1 MKYVYVISKSG
12 RPLMPTRKFG
22 MVRHML
28 KEGKAHVLRQEPFTI
43 QLDYE
48 SGGHVQPVSLGVDA
62 GYQTIGLS
70 ATTGDEVL
78 FEAEVELR
86 QDIKGNLDERR
97 TLRRSRRGRKTRY
110 RKPRFDNRGRK
121 DGWYPPSVETGIAQH
136 VAAVEFAQSIL
147 PVSDITVEV
156 ASFDIHKLKDP
167 DVEGKGYQEGGMK
180 GFENVKAYIRWRDG
194 HTCQACKGKSGDRR
208 LEVHHIIPREKHGA
222 DRPDNLVTLCHTC
235 HREHHDVKP
244 KKLPKPAPGFMA
256 PAFMNA
262 SRWEV
267 VGRLRASRGG
277 NVRVTYGYATKVE
290 RITRKLPK
298 AHHVDARCISGHPS
312 AASDGTVYV
321 FTKHR
326 SHNRRLYKVNT
337 KKGGRR
343 QENQAPRKVF
353 GFALN
358 DIVRHKGSLWRV
370 HGRRSRGVFVIK
382 SLDDKIQ
389 LELSCRKLKLVK
401 HAGTYLIRKEVA
413 AFPASGQA

>member
-28 KEGKAHVLRQEPFTI
+28 KEGKAHVVRQEPFTI
-43 QLDYE
+43 RLDYE
-48 SGGHVQPVSLGVDA
+48 SAEHVKPVSLGVDA

-86 QDIKGNLDERR
+86 GDIKANLDERR
-97 TLRRSRRGRKTRY
+97 ILRRSRRN

-121 DGWYPPSVETGIAQH
+121 DSWFAPSVEAGIAQH
-136 VAAVEFAQSIL
+136 VSTVEFVESIL

-156 ASFDIHKLKDP
+156 AAFDIHKLKDP
-167 DVEGKGYQEGGMK
+167 GVEGKGYQEGEMK
-180 GFENVKAYIRWRDG
+180 GWENVKAYVRWRDG
-194 HTCQACKGKSGDRR
+194 HTCQACGGKSGDRH
-208 LEVHHIIPREKHGA
+208 LEVHHIIPRENHGT
-222 DRPDNLVTLCHTC
+222 DRPDNLVTLCNTC
-235 HREHHDVKP
+235 HREHHDGKT

-267 VGRLRASRGG
+267 VRRLRESRQGR
-277 NVRVTYGYATKVE
+277 VRVTYGYRTKVE
-290 RITRKLPK
+290 RIMRKLPK
-298 AHHVDARCISGHPS
+298 AHHVDARCISGNPS
-312 AASDGTVYV
+312 ATSDGAVFV
-321 FTKHR
+321 FTKQR
-326 SHNRRLYKVNT
+326 CHNRRLYKANT

-358 DIVRHKGSLWRV
+358 DIVRHNGSLWRG
-370 HGRRSRGVFVIK
+370 HGRRTRGYFGLI
-382 SLDDKIQ
+382 SLDGKARV
-389 LELSCRKLKLVK
+389 EPSYKKLKLVK
-401 HAGTYLIRKEVA
+401 HAGAYLIRKEEA